1 MRKAVPGK
9 QQEVQRIVEALSNAI
24 AQHRLKP
31 GMRLVEAQIVEVL
44 NANRNHVQAALQ
56 RMVLQHIVTIEP
68 HRGAMVARPETRE
81 AVEVFIARRAIE
93 SAIIDSITPAKMAA
107 HQQELAQQQQAEKD
121 AIAHKQPL
129 KIVQQLSGFHLLL
142 AKISGN
148 QVLNEILANL
158 MVRSSLIVALYQS
171 NDNHS
176 CQCLEHG
183 KIVDA
188 LQSGDRASAQA
199 TMKQHLDMME
209 QQLDLNDATPAP
221 VNLREALATG
231 D

>member
-176 CQCLEHG
+176 CQYLEHG

>member
-9 QQEVQRIVEALSNAI
+9 QQEVQRIVEALSSAI

-68 HRGAMVARPETRE
+68 HRGAMVARPEARE

-93 SAIIDSITPAKMAA
+93 SAVIDNITPAKMAA
-107 HQQELAQQQQAEKD
+107 HQQELAQQQQAEKE
-121 AIAHKQPL
+121 AIAHNERL
-129 KIVQQLSGFHLLL
+129 EIVHQLSRFHLLL

-158 MVRSSLIVALYQS
+158 LVRSSLIVALYQS
-171 NDNHS
+171 NENHA

-183 KIVDA
+183 KIVAA
-188 LQSGDRASAQA
+188 LQSGDGASAQMA
-199 TMKQHLDMME
+199 MKEHLDILE
-209 QQLDLNDATPAP
+209 QQLDLNDATPDP
-221 VNLREALATG
+221 VNLREALAVG
-231 D
+231 H